1 MTDCFS
7 SPPINRFGVK
17 RLSSGACFVDNIG
30 DFSQTRNPFKRSRNS
45 DQSSLVVQGTEFSP
59 LPKNSDELAGIFR
72 LTDREPDGIC
82 HRPTFSGAQT
92 RNINHENGLEN
103 SQIDGCRKILRTEF
117 SSSLDSKDAEIFS
130 LRSSMSQQSALL
142 SQTQS
147 GKTVCEEENRILK
160 RAVTIQDGR
169 QKELTY
175 QNQQLQNVLAQA
187 AEHIT
192 NLERNNLELR
202 TKLDQARAQQTFSH
216 SNFDNR
222 FPDVF

>member
-7 SPPINRFGVK
+7 SPPLNRFGVK
-17 RLSSGACFVDNIG
+17 RLSSGACFGENIG
-30 DFSQTRNPFKRSRNS
+30 EFSQTRNPFKRSRNS
-45 DQSSLVVQGTEFSP
+45 DQSSSVIHGTEFSP
-59 LPKNSDELAGIFR
+59 LPKNCDEVIGAFCP
-72 LTDREPDGIC
+72 TDRESDGIR
-82 HRPTFSGAQT
+82 HRPNFNGAQT
-92 RNINHENGLEN
+92 ININHENGVEN
-103 SQIDGCRKILRTEF
+103 RQIDGCRKILRTEF
-117 SSSLDSKDAEIFS
+117 LSSLDQKDAEIFS
-130 LRSSMSQQSALL
+130 LRSSMTQQSALL

-175 QNQQLQNVLAQA
+175 QNQQLQNVLSQA

-202 TKLDQARAQQTFSH
+202 TKLEQARAQHSFSH

>member
-7 SPPINRFGVK
+7 SPPLNRFGVK
-17 RLSSGACFVDNIG
+17 RLSSGACFGENIG
-30 DFSQTRNPFKRSRNS
+30 DFSQSRNPFKRSRNS
-45 DQSSLVVQGTEFSP
+45 DQSSPVFHETEFNLP
-59 LPKNSDELAGIFR
+59 PKNSDNMVGAFYP
-72 LTDREPDGIC
+72 TDREPDNV
-82 HRPTFSGAQT
+82 HDRPIFSGLQIKNAN
-92 RNINHENGLEN
+92 RENDLDN
-103 SQIDGCRKILRTEF
+103 SQIDGYRKKLRTEF
-117 SSSLDSKDAEIFS
+117 MSSLDQKDAEIFS
-130 LRSSMSQQSALL
+130 LRSSISQQSLVL

-192 NLERNNLELR
+192 SLERINLELR
-202 TKLDQARAQQTFSH
+202 SKLDQARVQHTFSH

>member
-7 SPPINRFGVK
+7 SPPLNRFGVK
-17 RLSSGACFVDNIG
+17 RLSSGACFGENIG
-30 DFSQTRNPFKRSRNS
+30 EFSQTRNPFKRSRNS
-45 DQSSLVVQGTEFSP
+45 DHSSSVIHGTELSP
-59 LPKNSDELAGIFR
+59 LPKNCDEVTGAFCP
-72 LTDREPDGIC
+72 TDREPDGIR
-82 HRPTFSGAQT
+82 HRPTFNGAQT
-92 RNINHENGLEN
+92 LNVSHDNGLEN

-117 SSSLDSKDAEIFS
+117 SSSLDQKDAEIFS
-130 LRSSMSQQSALL
+130 LRSSMSQQSVLL

-175 QNQQLQNVLAQA
+175 QNQQLQNVLSQA

-202 TKLDQARAQQTFSH
+202 TKLDQARAQHTFSH

>member
-7 SPPINRFGVK
+7 SPPLNRFGVK
-17 RLSSGACFVDNIG
+17 RLSSGACFGENIG
-30 DFSQTRNPFKRSRNS
+30 EFSQIRNPFKRSRNS
-45 DQSSLVVQGTEFSP
+45 DHSSSVLHGTELSP
-59 LPKNSDELAGIFR
+59 LPKNCDEVTGAFCP
-72 LTDREPDGIC
+72 TDREPDGNR

-92 RNINHENGLEN
+92 LNINHENGLDN

-117 SSSLDSKDAEIFS
+117 SSSLDQKDAEIFS
-130 LRSSMSQQSALL
+130 LRSSMSQQSVLL

-175 QNQQLQNVLAQA
+175 QNQQLQNVLSQA

-202 TKLDQARAQQTFSH
+202 TKLDQARAQHTFSH

>member
-17 RLSSGACFVDNIG
+17 RLSSGACFGENIG
-30 DFSQTRNPFKRSRNS
+30 EFPQARNPFKRSRNS
-45 DQSSLVVQGTEFSP
+45 DQSSSVVHGAEFSP
-59 LPKNSDELAGIFR
+59 LPKNSDEVTDAFCP
-72 LTDREPDGIC
+72 TDRELDGIR
-82 HRPTFSGAQT
+82 HRPTYSSAQT
-92 RNINHENGLEN
+92 RSINPENGLQN
-103 SQIDGCRKILRTEF
+103 SHMDGCRKTLRTEF
-117 SSSLDSKDAEIFS
+117 SSSLDQKDAEIFS
-130 LRSSMSQQSALL
+130 LRSSMSQQSVLL
-142 SQTQS
+142 LQSQS
-147 GKTVCEEENRILK
+147 GKSVCEEENRILK

-192 NLERNNLELR
+192 NLERNNSELR
-202 TKLDQARAQQTFSH
+202 TKLDQARAQHSFSY